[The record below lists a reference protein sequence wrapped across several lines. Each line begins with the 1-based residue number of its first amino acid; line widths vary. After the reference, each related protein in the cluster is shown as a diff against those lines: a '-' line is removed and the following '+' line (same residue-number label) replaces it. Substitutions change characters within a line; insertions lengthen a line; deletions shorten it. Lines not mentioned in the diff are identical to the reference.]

1 MRCRLLDAP
10 KGGSTPNSD
19 RYVAL
24 RYGPL
29 VLCRNSET
37 DPDYNQPVSVIADS
51 EGVVAAKP
59 AIAADGSMA
68 FDIPTSAG
76 SIRMFPYADV
86 NGWNGAK
93 IQTWLPDEIEN

>member
-1 MRCRLLDAP
+1 IEAP

-29 VLCRNSET
+29 ILCRNSET
-37 DPDYNQPVSVIADS
+37 DPDYDKPVSVVADTD
-51 EGVVAAKP
+51 GFVAVKRD
-59 AIAADGSMA
+59 ADGSLA
-68 FDIPTSAG
+68 FDVPTSTG

-93 IQTWLPDEIEN
+93 IQTWLPMLDS